1 MRAMNPSSPVT
12 GSAPDAARPGSKLLA
27 GMAGLATERGGH
39 VNKLLGMLCFVRV
52 VEHKSF
58 TGAAR
63 SIGLSVPTVT
73 KNVKKLENGLGS
85 QLLHRTTRQVSVTPF
100 GEEFF
105 NSCRRIF
112 DELDAVETSIDQ
124 NQKNTRGRVRLQCPT
139 FFARVHLLPNLKEF
153 QRRYPQIEVEIH
165 AGRELAN
172 LTKAS
177 TDLAILVGDIVD
189 PQFAVRTL
197 ARGPRVCGASPAY
210 LEEFGTPRTIKDLE
224 KHVCLLGRAV
234 TWKFSVDGRMIEI
247 PLKGNLTIHGGDAQ
261 REAVLLGL
269 GIAQLNLSLLQDDFR
284 SGAVKEVLK
293 QHRIPGNPISVVYVP
308 TRFMPKSQRVM
319 IDFLAEILAD
329 HQ

>member
-1 MRAMNPSSPVT
+1 M
-12 GSAPDAARPGSKLLA
+12 
-27 GMAGLATERGGH
+27 
-39 VNKLLGMLCFVRV
+39 NKLLGMLCFVRV
-52 VEHKSF
+52 AEHKSF

-73 KNVKKLENGLGS
+73 KNVKKLENELGS

-112 DELDAVETSIDQ
+112 DELDAVETSIDTT
-124 NQKNTRGRVRLQCPT
+124 QKNTRGRVRLQCPT
-139 FFARVHLLPNLKEF
+139 FFARVHLLPNLMEF
-153 QRRYPQIEVEIH
+153 QTRYPQIEVEIH

-172 LTKAS
+172 LTRAS

-210 LEEFGTPRTIKDLE
+210 LAQYGTPETIQDLDN
-224 KHVCLLGRAV
+224 HICLLGRAV
-234 TWKFSVDGRMIEI
+234 TWKFTVNGRMIEI

-261 REAVLLGL
+261 REAVLLGH

-284 SGAVKEVLK
+284 SGAVVEVLK
-293 QHRIPGNPISVVYVP
+293 NHRIPGNPVSVVYVP

-319 IDFLAEILAD
+319 IDFLVEIMSN
-329 HQ
+329 HH

>member
-1 MRAMNPSSPVT
+1 MASSSPAAA
-12 GSAPDAARPGSKLLA
+12 GSGVDVSGSGGRRLVGSKNRA
-27 GMAGLATERGGH
+27 SERGGH
-39 VNKLLGMLCFVRV
+39 LNKLLGMLCFVRV

-73 KNVKKLENGLGS
+73 KNVKKLENELGS

-112 DELDAVETSIDQ
+112 DELDAVETSIDAT
-124 NQKNTRGRVRLQCPT
+124 QKNTRGRVRLQCPT
-139 FFARVHLLPNLKEF
+139 FFARVHLLPNLREF
-153 QRRYPQIEVEIH
+153 QTRYPQIEVEIH
-165 AGRELAN
+165 AGRELGN
-172 LTKAS
+172 LTRAS

-210 LEEFGTPRTIKDLE
+210 LEEYGTPQTIQDLDN
-224 KHVCLLGRAV
+224 HICLLGRAV
-234 TWKFSVDGRMIEI
+234 TWKFTVNGRMIEI

-261 REAVLLGL
+261 REAVLLGH
-269 GIAQLNLSLLQDDFR
+269 GIAQLNLSLLQDDFQ
-284 SGAVKEVLK
+284 SGAVIEVLK
-293 QHRIPGNPISVVYVP
+293 NHRIPGNPVSVVYVP
-308 TRFMPKSQRVM
+308 TRFMPKAQRVM
-319 IDFLAEILAD
+319 IDFLVEIMSN
-329 HQ
+329 HH